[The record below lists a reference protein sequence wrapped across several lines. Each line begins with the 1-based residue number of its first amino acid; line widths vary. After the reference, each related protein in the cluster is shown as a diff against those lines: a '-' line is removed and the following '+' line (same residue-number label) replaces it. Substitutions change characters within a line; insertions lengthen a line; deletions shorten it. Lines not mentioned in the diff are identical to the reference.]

1 MTYRVEVSAT
11 AWKQLEAIDR
21 VTQARIR
28 ERMEAL
34 AENPHPA
41 GARKLQG
48 HTDTHWRIR
57 IGDYRVVYTV
67 ENARLRV
74 LVIRIGNRREV
85 YR

>member
-1 MTYRVEVSAT
+1 MTYHVEVSAT

-41 GARKLQG
+41 GAHKLQG
-48 HTDTHWRIR
+48 HTDTHW
-57 IGDYRVVYTV
+57 
-67 ENARLRV
+67 
-74 LVIRIGNRREV
+74 
-85 YR
+85 